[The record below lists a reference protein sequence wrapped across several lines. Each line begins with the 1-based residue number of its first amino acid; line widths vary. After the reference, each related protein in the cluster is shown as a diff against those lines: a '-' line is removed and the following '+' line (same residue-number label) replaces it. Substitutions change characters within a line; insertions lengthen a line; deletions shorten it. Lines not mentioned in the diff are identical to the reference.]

1 MVCFIGNLLNSFLA
15 QSDTWQ
21 NAQFKWIII
30 MMKDLEEK
38 LITWE
43 KLNEHWDI
51 QGFINIKVKK
61 LSKVSHSRS
70 NTTVNIVE

>member
-1 MVCFIGNLLNSFLA
+1 MDNYYDEGFGGKVNHMR
-15 QSDTWQ
+15 D
-21 NAQFKWIII
+21 
-30 MMKDLEEK
+30 
-38 LITWE
+38 

-70 NTTVNIVE
+70 NTTVNIVK